1 MKKLM
6 DFKEKEILF
15 NSFIYTNF
23 NYCPLVWHF
32 CSSKSVYKTEKIQK
46 RTLRLLHNDFP
57 SNYAELLKKSGI
69 ATIEIK
75 RLRRLAIEIFKTDSN
90 LNPYY
95 RKVIFS
101 KTINLTHSNSP
112 RSFEPHFWNSLPS
125 KIKNERGIKN
135 LRII

>member
-32 CSSKSVYKTEKIQK
+32 CSSKSVYKTEKIQN

-57 SNYAELLKKSGI
+57 SNYAELLK
-69 ATIEIK
+69 
-75 RLRRLAIEIFKTDSN
+75 N
-90 LNPYY
+90 Q
-95 RKVIFS
+95 V
-101 KTINLTHSNSP
+101 
-112 RSFEPHFWNSLPS
+112 
-125 KIKNERGIKN
+125 
-135 LRII
+135 